1 MSISS
6 SSSAAIAPFV
16 LTDLNALIIN
26 SLFAN
31 YVKSVNYQA
40 VFAFPIYVPI
50 IVFVFFVVFTLLFA
64 RGSMSKIAKTD
75 PMAVISEV
83 A

>member
-1 MSISS
+1 M
-6 SSSAAIAPFV
+6 FG
-16 LTDLNALIIN
+16 D
-26 SLFAN
+26 
-31 YVKSVNYQA
+31 YVKATNYKA
-40 VFAFPIYVPI
+40 IFALPIYVPI
-50 IVFVFFVVFTLLFA
+50 IVFIFFVAVTLLFA